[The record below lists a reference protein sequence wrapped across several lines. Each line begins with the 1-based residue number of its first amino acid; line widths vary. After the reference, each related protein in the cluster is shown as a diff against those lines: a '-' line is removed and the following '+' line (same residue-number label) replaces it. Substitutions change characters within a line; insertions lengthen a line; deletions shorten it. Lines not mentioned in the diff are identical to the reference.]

1 MGASNFATAQ
11 DRRTREPDRTIPDA
25 RRGEQTRCRMLLYAN
40 VVLAA
45 HPPPRA
51 SAREIGLKQTGSVPL
66 KSLSARLLIL
76 TVLFVMLGEVLIFVP
91 SVARFRMT
99 YFENRLAAG
108 YLATLALEASPTGRL
123 DQRFTDKL
131 LSRVGAEGVGLHR
144 ADGTVLRLDR
154 AEPPQPDMT
163 IDLTRPNILRAIR
176 GSFRTLLSEGNRL
189 VRVLGPAG
197 PGDADTAE
205 VLLDEGPL
213 RDELWDFGIRILE
226 LSLVLSL
233 ITAALVYLSL
243 QWLLVRPMRRI
254 TASMIEFRQDPEDAA
269 RVVGAGRRRDEIGVA
284 ERELAVLQNTVR
296 QALGQRA
303 RLAALGTAVTKV
315 NHDLRNILAT
325 ARLVTDGLTA
335 SAAPEVRRV
344 APRLLDAIDR
354 AIALCTRTLDFSRED
369 TPPLARS
376 RFSLAPLIDEIGP
389 GLALSASDLAIEDA
403 IPPDLMVEA
412 DRDQLYRV
420 FLNLARN
427 AVEAGAHR
435 LRFAAARENGVIAID
450 IVDDGPGLPPKA
462 RDNLFRPFFG
472 SARPGGSGLGLA
484 IARELVRAHGG
495 ELTLVSSTGSG
506 TVFRLTLPAPAR
518 KLSRASMSL
527 P

>member
-1 MGASNFATAQ
+1 
-11 DRRTREPDRTIPDA
+11 
-25 RRGEQTRCRMLLYAN
+25 
-40 VVLAA
+40 
-45 HPPPRA
+45 
-51 SAREIGLKQTGSVPL
+51 VPL

-76 TVLFVMLGEVLIFVP
+76 TVFFVMVGEVLIFVP
-91 SVARFRMT
+91 SVARYRMT

-108 YLATLALEASPTGRL
+108 YIATLALDASPTGRL
-123 DQRFTDKL
+123 DQSLIDKL
-131 LSRVGAEGVGLHR
+131 LARVGAQGVALHR
-144 ADGTVLRLDR
+144 PDGSVLRLDH
-154 AEPPQPDMT
+154 ADPPHPDFT
-163 IDLTRPNILRAIR
+163 IDLTHPNIWLAIR
-176 GSFRTLLSEGNRL
+176 GSFRTLFGDGNRML
-189 VRVLGPAG
+189 RVLGPVGPLPNPQLAG
-197 PGDADTAE
+197 EGRAGADTAE
-205 VLLDEGPL
+205 VLLDEAPL
-213 RDELWDFGIRILE
+213 RNELWDFGIRILE

-254 TASMIEFRQDPEDAA
+254 TASMIEFREDPEDAA
-269 RVVGAGRRRDEIGVA
+269 RVVAASRRRDEIGVA
-284 ERELAVLQNTVR
+284 ERELAVLQSTVR
-296 QALGQRA
+296 QALGERA
-303 RLAALGTAVTKV
+303 RLAALGTAVTKI

-369 TPPLARS
+369 TPPLARM
-376 RFSLAPLIDEIGP
+376 RFPLRELIDEIAP
-389 GLALSASDLAIEDA
+389 GLALPESGLAIEDA
-403 IPPDLMVEA
+403 VPPDLWVEA

-435 LRFAAARENGVIAID
+435 LRFSAARGAGTIAIE
-450 IVDDGPGLPPKA
+450 ITDDGPGLPPKA
-462 RDNLFRPFFG
+462 RENLFRPFFG

-495 ELTLVSSTGSG
+495 ELSLVSSTGAG
-506 TVFRLTLPAPAR
+506 TVFRLTLPAPSLR
-518 KLSRASMSL
+518 EVRRVPASAT
-527 P
+527 